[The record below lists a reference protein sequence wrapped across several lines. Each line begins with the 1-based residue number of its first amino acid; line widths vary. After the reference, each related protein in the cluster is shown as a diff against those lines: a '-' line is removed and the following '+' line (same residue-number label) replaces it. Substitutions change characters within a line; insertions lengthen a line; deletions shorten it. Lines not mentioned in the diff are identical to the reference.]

1 MNLNDFLVVP
11 NKPKSVKLNVR
22 NLRELRM
29 ETVQLDQEN
38 KDMENRLKELRE
50 IMSHEKEEREKSGA
64 FRWKSAQANSGTRSK
79 EKGVKLSAGKMK
91 IRVLKDESLPEAQ
104 RPPEKVPGPP
114 PRDPGHSRK
123 PRLKGKVCGQCEART
138 AGLVC
143 AECGEDYCVG
153 CFARFHQ
160 KGALKHHRMIPV
172 QVELQTSVSSLDV
185 LSRFQKQIG
194 EERETSSQ
202 STQSTAV
209 SPATLRTHKAQTPAG
224 YQDTQTYSTQVLFVN
239 EGEEVE
245 DDEDKGSLLS
255 GCFDEEASS
264 RSFQQ
269 AVSEWRE
276 RKQAGDTADEREAHQ
291 PNRRAP
297 VTVEVVGTQAGEMI
311 LQPIHIEFREHR
323 LSYMEK
329 LLLKKHRRAPLE
341 SYRLLPAPSSQQD
354 LLMRS
359 PTQLA
364 EELTAEEM
372 DLHKYCASLFAVSS
386 PAGGERPDKT
396 SKSCLSITEIDEMV
410 GSPLAFSSSGVQQ
423 GDDKQKL
430 NQGSEDS
437 FTTSEEKPPSD
448 QLSPLVRSQRLQIPK
463 SEDLKL
469 KLSVNQQVEH
479 KLQRTQSPRLDDSPK
494 PQMARSSAPLTPKF
508 TFTKAALSSS
518 PVSSKSSWRQGDP
531 EAQNRDSFLLLPTNC
546 PAPVF
551 SLSSGPMFSP
561 GSPDG
566 HHLSSEVIASSAEPP
581 TPKSHTT
588 ISSPR
593 PVVPKCAS
601 DYAPVVLKSTSDSAI
616 SSPRP
621 VDLQSTSHSPTY
633 NPRPLDLK
641 STSFSPSPS
650 PRPLDLKSI
659 SCSPSPSPRPLDLKA
674 SCSPSTSPRPLDLK
688 ASSCSPTTS
697 PRPLNL
703 KASSCSPLTSPRPL
717 DLKST
722 SCSPTTSPRPLN
734 LKASSCSPSTSP
746 RPLDLKSTS
755 CSPSTSPRPLYHKST
770 SHFPCSSPK
779 PVVFKYTSEYPASSP
794 RPVVLTV
801 PSCSPTSSPSLAN
814 SQSQCP
820 SPIPQQASIPLSA
833 ESPSLEDHSLA
844 LSDCFHPSSN
854 STRPTDLHRSPPP
867 PSSPLSPS
875 LSLSDSDSLSDSVG
889 LIPADEDS
897 SDEEMRGCADREQE
911 EEEEEE
917 EEEKSAISLHPTL
930 SPIGDAPHSVQ
941 ETPHSGLF
949 TEPSQALISLAQRK
963 ASESQHY
970 QGLEGFLTLGLDLS
984 SVQPSPAPPHTPTE
998 RCSHSQE
1005 LKTVGQ
1011 GSWRPASSLHHYA
1024 EEELVSAVMNNQP
1037 ISNSLHSA
1045 TPTGSA
1051 MLLRRPSLPGSSRR
1065 VTPTFSHP
1073 STADPAGTP
1082 KFQLLSRAA
1091 VEISEVQSVE
1101 RPELTDSED
1110 EDNEDDEALAGLE
1123 EELRRMSHVN
1133 PNRRT

>member
-1 MNLNDFLVVP
+1 MIRSNSKETPAAPQCQSLIQPQAPDPASRFQRSRFHSNVGKQTGDRRLRTASAERLFQPHWGNYFRSKQLSSVSVMNLNDFVVVP
-11 NKPKSVKLNVR
+11 SKPKSVKLNVR

-64 FRWKSAQANSGTRSK
+64 LRWKSAQANSGTRSK

-104 RPPEKVPGPP
+104 RSPEKVPEPP

-143 AECGEDYCVG
+143 AECGEDYCVA

-172 QVELQTSVSSLDV
+172 QAELQTSVSSLDV

-202 STQSTAV
+202 STQSTV
-209 SPATLRTHKAQTPAG
+209 VNPATLRTHQVQTPAG

-276 RKQAGDTADEREAHQ
+276 RKQAGDTADEREPHQ
-291 PNRRAP
+291 PNRTAP
-297 VTVEVVGTQAGEMI
+297 VTVEAIGTQAGEMI
-311 LQPIHIEFREHR
+311 PQPIHIEFREHS

-329 LLLKKHRRAPLE
+329 LLLKKHRSRQRSRTHGAQCLTPPE
-341 SYRLLPAPSSQQD
+341 SYRPLPAPSSPQD
-354 LLMRS
+354 LLTRS

-410 GSPLAFSSSGVQQ
+410 GSPLAFSSSGVQR

-437 FTTSEEKPPSD
+437 FTTSEEKPPID
-448 QLSPLVRSQRLQIPK
+448 QFSPLVRSQKLQIPK
-463 SEDLKL
+463 SEDLKQ
-469 KLSVNQQVEH
+469 KLSVDQQVER
-479 KLQRTQSPRLDDSPK
+479 KLQRTQSLRLGDSPK
-494 PQMARSSAPLTPKF
+494 TQMARSSVPLTPK
-508 TFTKAALSSS
+508 FTKAALSSS
-518 PVSSKSSWRQGDP
+518 PVSSKSSWRQSDP
-531 EAQNRDSFLLLPTNC
+531 EAQNRDSFLLPPTNY

-581 TPKSHTT
+581 TPKSHITT
-588 ISSPR
+588 SSPR
-593 PVVPKCAS
+593 PVVP
-601 DYAPVVLKSTSDSAI
+601 
-616 SSPRP
+616 
-621 VDLQSTSHSPTY
+621 
-633 NPRPLDLK
+633 NPR
-641 STSFSPSPS
+641 
-650 PRPLDLKSI
+650 
-659 SCSPSPSPRPLDLKA
+659 
-674 SCSPSTSPRPLDLK
+674 
-688 ASSCSPTTS
+688 
-697 PRPLNL
+697 
-703 KASSCSPLTSPRPL
+703 
-717 DLKST
+717 
-722 SCSPTTSPRPLN
+722 
-734 LKASSCSPSTSP
+734 
-746 RPLDLKSTS
+746 
-755 CSPSTSPRPLYHKST
+755 
-770 SHFPCSSPK
+770 
-779 PVVFKYTSEYPASSP
+779 PVVFKSTSEYPASSP
-794 RPVVLTV
+794 RPVVLTS

-820 SPIPQQASIPLSA
+820 SPIPQLASVPLSA
-833 ESPSLEDHSLA
+833 EPPSLEDHSLA

-854 STRPTDLHRSPPP
+854 STKLTDLHRSPPP
-867 PSSPLSPS
+867 PSAPLSPS

-897 SDEEMRGCADREQE
+897 SDEEMRRCAHREQE

-917 EEEKSAISLHPTL
+917 ERARSLHPTL
-930 SPIGDAPHSVQ
+930 SPAGDAPLGLPDSAQ
-941 ETPHSGLF
+941 ETPRPGLF
-949 TEPSQALISLAQRK
+949 TEPSQALISLAQQK
-963 ASESQHY
+963 AGEPQYY

-984 SVQPSPAPPHTPTE
+984 CVQPSPAPPHTPTE
-998 RCSHSQE
+998 TRSHSQE
-1005 LKTVGQ
+1005 LMTVGQ
-1011 GSWRPASSLHHYA
+1011 GSWRPGSSLGHYA
-1024 EEELVSAVMNNQP
+1024 EEELVSAVINNQT
-1037 ISNSLHSA
+1037 ISNRSRSA

-1051 MLLRRPSLPGSSRR
+1051 TLLRRPNLPG
-1065 VTPTFSHP
+1065 
-1073 STADPAGTP
+1073 
-1082 KFQLLSRAA
+1082 K
-1091 VEISEVQSVE
+1091 
-1101 RPELTDSED
+1101 
-1110 EDNEDDEALAGLE
+1110 
-1123 EELRRMSHVN
+1123 
-1133 PNRRT
+1133 

>member
-1 MNLNDFLVVP
+1 MQSSHTTLAAARQPSLRLNTDEEGERGRSNKHTDRGRGEILNAVSLGSVTVAYESRAALYMPECQGRLIRYASASLQLIQMASFSSDYHVSLSNSTVPEPHPQARDPASRFQGSRFHSNVSTQPDNKRLRPASVQRLFQPHWGNYFRSKQLSSVSAMNLNDFVVVP

-38 KDMENRLKELRE
+38 KHMENRLKELRE

-104 RPPEKVPGPP
+104 RPEKVPEPP

-172 QVELQTSVSSLDV
+172 QAELQTSVSSLDV

-194 EERETSSQ
+194 EEKETSSQ

-209 SPATLRTHKAQTPAG
+209 SPATLRTHEAQTPAG

-245 DDEDKGSLLS
+245 DEEDKGSLLS

-264 RSFQQ
+264 RFFQQ

-276 RKQAGDTADEREAHQ
+276 RKQAGDTADEREPHQ

-297 VTVEVVGTQAGEMI
+297 VTVEVIGTQAGEMI
-311 LQPIHIEFREHR
+311 LQPIHIEFREHS

-329 LLLKKHRRAPLE
+329 LLLKKHRRTPIE
-341 SYRLLPAPSSQQD
+341 SYCPFPAPSSPQD
-354 LLMRS
+354 LLMGS

-364 EELTAEEM
+364 EALTAEEM

-410 GSPLAFSSSGVQQ
+410 GSPPAFSSSGVQR

-448 QLSPLVRSQRLQIPK
+448 QLSPLVRSQKLQIPR

-469 KLSVNQQVEH
+469 KLSVDQQVER
-479 KLQRTQSPRLDDSPK
+479 KLQRTQSPRLGDSPK

-508 TFTKAALSSS
+508 TFTTAARSSS
-518 PVSSKSSWRQGDP
+518 PVPSKSSWRQ
-531 EAQNRDSFLLLPTNC
+531 
-546 PAPVF
+546 
-551 SLSSGPMFSP
+551 
-561 GSPDG
+561 
-566 HHLSSEVIASSAEPP
+566 
-581 TPKSHTT
+581 
-588 ISSPR
+588 
-593 PVVPKCAS
+593 
-601 DYAPVVLKSTSDSAI
+601 
-616 SSPRP
+616 
-621 VDLQSTSHSPTY
+621 
-633 NPRPLDLK
+633 
-641 STSFSPSPS
+641 
-650 PRPLDLKSI
+650 
-659 SCSPSPSPRPLDLKA
+659 
-674 SCSPSTSPRPLDLK
+674 
-688 ASSCSPTTS
+688 
-697 PRPLNL
+697 
-703 KASSCSPLTSPRPL
+703 
-717 DLKST
+717 
-722 SCSPTTSPRPLN
+722 
-734 LKASSCSPSTSP
+734 
-746 RPLDLKSTS
+746 
-755 CSPSTSPRPLYHKST
+755 
-770 SHFPCSSPK
+770 
-779 PVVFKYTSEYPASSP
+779 
-794 RPVVLTV
+794 
-801 PSCSPTSSPSLAN
+801 
-814 SQSQCP
+814 
-820 SPIPQQASIPLSA
+820 

-917 EEEKSAISLHPTL
+917 KSATSLHPTL
-930 SPIGDAPHSVQ
+930 SPAGVQ

-998 RCSHSQE
+998 RRSHSQE
-1005 LKTVGQ
+1005 LMTVGQ
-1011 GSWRPASSLHHYA
+1011 GSWRPASSLRHYA
-1024 EEELVSAVMNNQP
+1024 EEELVFAVINNQP
-1037 ISNSLHSA
+1037 ISNSSRSA

-1051 MLLRRPSLPGSSRR
+1051 TLLRRPNLPGSSRGI
-1065 VTPTFSHP
+1065 TPTFSRP
-1073 STADPAGTP
+1073 NTADPAGTP
-1082 KFQLLSRAA
+1082 EFQPLSRAA
-1091 VEISEVQSVE
+1091 VEILEVQSVE

-1110 EDNEDDEALAGLE
+1110 EANEDDQALAGLE
-1123 EELRRMSHVN
+1123 EELRWMSRVN